1 MKITNRII
9 SKSTAHI
16 LFILCVAL
24 IAGCG
29 GGGSSSGG
37 SSDSGIPGLTKI
49 LIIADSIGTGAGVV
63 ASSSAFPEL
72 IRNAVS
78 VPVVNNSV
86 NSRQVAAGV
95 SAARSLISSESP
107 SHIIVL
113 LGINDA
119 NNGNPSSAISG
130 LRAIADL
137 AQNAGVIALIG
148 TIPRIPRD
156 SSQNARAGEI
166 SSGIRGIGNA
176 RIVEIRNALAPS
188 DVASDGFHPNASG
201 QQLIADSFI
210 RALFGRPC
218 CRLKL

>member
-201 QQLIADSFI
+201 QQLIADLFI
-210 RALFGRPC
+210 NAL
-218 CRLKL
+218 